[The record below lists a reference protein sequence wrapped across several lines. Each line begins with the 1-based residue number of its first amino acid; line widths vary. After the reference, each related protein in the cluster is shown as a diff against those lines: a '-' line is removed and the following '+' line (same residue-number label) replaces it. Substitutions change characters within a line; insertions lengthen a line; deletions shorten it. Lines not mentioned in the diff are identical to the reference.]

1 MEKCDATKLTLED
14 GQKAASAHALE
25 RGYQVRQKY
34 GKFID
39 YETLLEILK
48 DDEFVRYPTQI
59 KFDSAGID
67 SGMFGFAQRVSKDI
81 NDGYVIYI
89 HDFFEN
95 KKDDVPALVLYHV
108 VCVNYGDF
116 ATHNESEEFAS
127 SALGME
133 KEDYYQYIC
142 RLADS
147 IPKD

>member
-1 MEKCDATKLTLED
+1 MKLTLED

-25 RGYQVRQKY
+25 RGYQVHQKY

-39 YETLLEILK
+39 YEALLKILK

-59 KFDSAGID
+59 KFDSTKIE
-67 SGMFGFAQRVSKDI
+67 SEMFGFAQRISTDI
-81 NDGYVIYI
+81 NDGYIIYI

-95 KKDDVPALVLYHV
+95 RQCDLPALVLYHL

-116 ATHNESEEFAS
+116 ATHNEAEEFAS

-133 KEDYYQYIC
+133 KEYYYQYVC
-142 RLADS
+142 RLTDS
-147 IPKD
+147 IPKN